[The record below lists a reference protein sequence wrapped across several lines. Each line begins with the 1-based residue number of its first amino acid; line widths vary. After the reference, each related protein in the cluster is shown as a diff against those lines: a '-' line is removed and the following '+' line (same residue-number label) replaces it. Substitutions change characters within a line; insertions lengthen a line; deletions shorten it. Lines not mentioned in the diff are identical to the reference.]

1 MADATSSITLT
12 IDGKSVTVPPGTL
25 LIEAAKQAAIE
36 IPSFCYY
43 PGLTLQGACRMCLV
57 AIEKMPKLQT
67 ACTTTVANGMVVR
80 TQQPDVVNARKAMLE
95 FLLTNHPLDCP
106 VCDKGGECELQDAVF
121 RYGAAETRYLERKLH
136 HDEKKF
142 SSLVYYDWP
151 RCILCYRC
159 IRVCDEGMDVNAY
172 GIGFRAAHSEIIPN
186 RGEELECEECGM
198 CIDICPVGALTSG
211 TYRYKTRPWELTYTG
226 TVCNHCG
233 DGCKTT
239 LSVRNNEV
247 IRANNRDH
255 SGVNGEFLC
264 GKGRFGWDFVNH
276 EQRLVAPLVRR
287 NGKQEQTSW
296 EEALAITTSRLKDLV
311 AQHGPGAVA
320 VIGSNRTT
328 NEENYLLQRL
338 ARAVIG
344 TNHVDHHRTADFPT
358 LVAALTEARAT
369 DRYATVEDVA
379 EASSILLIGNDPTHQ
394 HPLIAYKIREAVR
407 MHKARLYVLNR
418 SEIKL
423 ALRQASVFVKVNAGG
438 EQVAVRDLAS
448 GGGGEQI
455 SKLRDKLDAE
465 SDTVVVFGD
474 EIQGE
479 TVRDLVR
486 WGLTLPGRTRF
497 IALGDYANSR
507 GAADMGLLP
516 GTLPGYQPVASAEAR
531 ARYEGVWGAT
541 LPSEPGRNLRDIMAG
556 IESGAIHA
564 LLVFGSNPAKTFQLP
579 KDLLA
584 RLSLLTVA
592 EVFPTETTELADVVL
607 PASTFAEKSGTM
619 TNTCGQVQS
628 VKKTMRK
635 AGTRSDL
642 EIILSIARELGQP
655 WSYRSPEDVLRE
667 IITHVPGYA
676 VPLPSLLVGRAVPT
690 RPEGAPPPLERPDLV
705 FSSRDTLFTSGTVS
719 RFSWALN
726 SVDEAKRP
734 HGHIF

>member
-1 MADATSSITLT
+1 MAEPVTLT
-12 IDGKSVTVPPGTL
+12 IDGKSVTVPAGTL

-43 PGLTLQGACRMCLV
+43 PGLALQGACRMCVV

-67 ACTTTVANGMVVR
+67 ACTTTVASGMVVR
-80 TQQPDVVNARKAMLE
+80 TQLPDVVNARKAMLE

-121 RYGAAETRYLERKLH
+121 RYGAAQTRYVEPKLH
-136 HDEKKF
+136 HEEKKF
-142 SSLVYYDWP
+142 SNLVYYDWP

-211 TYRYKTRPWELTYTG
+211 TYRYKTRPWELAYTG
-226 TVCNHCG
+226 TICNHCG

-239 LSVRNNEV
+239 LSLRNNEI

-255 SGVNGEFLC
+255 SGMNGEFLC
-264 GKGRFGWDFVNH
+264 VKGRFGWDFVNS
-276 EQRLVAPLVRR
+276 ERRLLMPLVRR

-296 EEALAITTSRLKDLV
+296 EDALALTTSRLKDLV

-338 ARAVIG
+338 ARGVIG
-344 TNHVDHHRTADFPT
+344 TNNVDHHRTADFST
-358 LVAALTEARAT
+358 LVAALTAARAT
-369 DRYATVEDVA
+369 DRYATVEDIG

-407 MHKARLYVLNR
+407 MHKARLYVVNR

-423 ALRQASVFVKVNAGG
+423 ALRQASLFVKLNGG
-438 EQVAVRDLAS
+438 EEQSAICDLAS
-448 GGGGEQI
+448 GTGGGEI
-455 SKLRDKLDAE
+455 GNLAEKLAGE
-465 SDTVVVFGD
+465 ADTIVIFGD
-474 EIQGE
+474 DIQGE
-479 TVRDLVR
+479 VIRNLVR
-486 WGLTLPGRTRF
+486 WGLSLRGRTRF

-516 GTLPGYQPVASAEAR
+516 GALPGYQPVTSAEAR
-531 ARYEGVWGAT
+531 GRYQAIWGGA
-541 LPSEPGRNLRDIMAG
+541 LPSEPGRNLREVIAG
-556 IESGAIHA
+556 LETGAIHA
-564 LLVFGSNPAKTFQLP
+564 LLVFGSNPVKTFRLSS
-579 KDLLA
+579 DLLA
-584 RLSLLTVA
+584 RLGLLMVA

-607 PASTFAEKSGTM
+607 PASTFAEKSGTV

-635 AGTRSDL
+635 AGTRSDF
-642 EIILSIARELGQP
+642 EIIVAIARELGEA
-655 WSYRSPEDVLRE
+655 WNYRSQEDVLRE
-667 IITHVPGYA
+667 IISHVPGYA
-676 VPLPSLLVGRAVPT
+676 LPLPSLLVGRAVPT
-690 RPEGAPPPLERPDLV
+690 QAEGAPPPLERPDLV
-705 FSSRDTLFTSGTVS
+705 FSSHDTLFTSGTVG

-726 SVDEAKRP
+726 SVNEARRP
-734 HGHIF
+734 YGHIF